1 MTMPLALAADEE
13 EPLDEEPLEPPR
25 PRAGRVPIR
34 PAPRMFDLDAAE
46 HAARQFL
53 LALGFDPDAP
63 DNPDLARTPLRFAAA
78 YAELLSPQPFDF
90 TTFANDEGYDEMVLV
105 RDIPVQSLCEHH
117 LLPFT
122 GTAHVAYLPADRVVG
137 LSKIP
142 RMVDHY
148 ARRPQTQERLTV
160 QIADALAA
168 HLQPR
173 GVGVLIEAT
182 HSCMTLRGARA
193 GGAAT
198 KTSAVRGALREDARS
213 RAEFFALV
221 TEHAR

>member
-1 MTMPLALAADEE
+1 MTMTAIHDQGELALAPRAPQRVRIEAA
-13 EPLDEEPLEPPR
+13 PR
-25 PRAGRVPIR
+25 PV
-34 PAPRMFDLDAAE
+34 DLVAAE
-46 HAARQFL
+46 QAAELFL
-53 LALGFDPDAP
+53 RALGIDTDAV
-63 DNPDLARTPLRFAAA
+63 DAPDLARTPRRFAEA

-90 TTFANDEGYDEMVLV
+90 TTFANTEGYDELVLI
-105 RDIPVQSLCEHH
+105 RDIPVRSMCEHH

-122 GTAHVAYLPADRVVG
+122 GIAHVAYLPDESVVG

-168 HLQPR
+168 RLQPR
-173 GVGVLIEAT
+173 GIGVVIEAT

-193 GGAAT
+193 VGSVT
-198 KTSAVRGALREDARS
+198 TTSALRGTLREDPRS
-213 RAEFFALV
+213 RSEFFAL
-221 TEHAR
+221 TSDRTR

>member
-1 MTMPLALAADEE
+1 MTMAAIHDQGELALAPQPPQRVRIEAA
-13 EPLDEEPLEPPR
+13 PR
-25 PRAGRVPIR
+25 PV
-34 PAPRMFDLDAAE
+34 DLVAAE
-46 HAARQFL
+46 RAAQLFL
-53 LALGFDPDAP
+53 NALGIDPDAV
-63 DNPDLARTPLRFAAA
+63 DAPDLARTPRRFAEA

-90 TTFANDEGYDEMVLV
+90 TTFANTEGYDELVLI
-105 RDIPVQSLCEHH
+105 RDIPVRSMCEHH

-122 GTAHVAYLPADRVVG
+122 GVAHVAYLPDESVVG

-168 HLQPR
+168 RLQPR
-173 GVGVLIEAT
+173 GIGVVIEAT

-193 GGAAT
+193 VGAMT
-198 KTSAVRGALREDARS
+198 TTSALRGTLREDPRS
-213 RAEFFALV
+213 RAEFFAL
-221 TEHAR
+221 TGDRSH